1 VADVFDEV
9 SEDLRRE
16 RALKLWKKF
25 APLIG
30 GVAVAIVLATAGYVF
45 WQDYSRKRTEAD
57 ALRFAEAARLGAD
70 DASRALVEL
79 RAIARDGQA
88 GYAALARLKAA
99 SLAASGGDA
108 ADAIAQYRA
117 IAGDT
122 TFDAQLRDAATLVAT
137 LLAVDTASPG
147 DSVRAVQALQTPT
160 GPWRHAAREIEALA
174 HLRAGDRVRAA
185 ELYRQLAD
193 DLAAPAGLRQRA
205 SEMLAALDG

>member
-30 GVAVAIVLATAGYVF
+30 GVAVAIVLATAGYVL

-57 ALRFAEAARLGAD
+57 ALRYAEAARLGAT
-70 DASRALVEL
+70 DASRAMVEL

-99 SLAASGGDA
+99 SLAANGGDA
-108 ADAIAQYRA
+108 AEAISQYRA
-117 IAGDT
+117 IAGDA
-122 TFDAQLRDAATLVAT
+122 TFDTQLRDAATLVAT

-147 DSVRAVQALQTPT
+147 DAVRAVQALQTPT

-174 HLRAGDRVRAA
+174 HLRAGDRGRAA

>member
-1 VADVFDEV
+1 MADVFDEV

-25 APLIG
+25 APLLG
-30 GVAVAIVLATAGYVF
+30 SVAVAIVLATAGYVL

-57 ALRFAEAARLGAD
+57 ALRFAEAARLGTE
-70 DASRALVEL
+70 DATRAVAEL

-88 GYAALARLKAA
+88 GYAALARFKAA
-99 SLAASGGDA
+99 SLAASGSDPA
-108 ADAIAQYRA
+108 EAVAQYRA
-117 IAGDT
+117 IAADAA
-122 TFDAQLRDAATLVAT
+122 FDAQLRDAATLVAT

-147 DSVRAVQALQTPT
+147 DAVRAVQALQTST

-174 HLRAGDRVRAA
+174 HLRAGDRGRAA

>member
-30 GVAVAIVLATAGYVF
+30 GAAVAIVLATVGYVL
-45 WQDYSRKRTEAD
+45 WQDHSRKRAEAD
-57 ALRFAEAARLGAD
+57 ALRFAEAARLGAE
-70 DASRALVEL
+70 DASRAIVEL

-99 SLAASGGDA
+99 SLAASSGDA
-108 ADAIAQYRA
+108 AEAASQYRA
-117 IAGDT
+117 IAADAA
-122 TFDAQLRDAATLVAT
+122 FDAQLRDAATLVAT
-137 LLAVDTASPG
+137 LLAVDTVSPG
-147 DSVRAVQALQTPT
+147 DAVRAVQPLQTPT

-193 DLAAPAGLRQRA
+193 DLAAPTGLRQRA

>member
-25 APLIG
+25 APLLG
-30 GVAVAIVLATAGYVF
+30 GAAVAIVLATAGYVL
-45 WQDYSRKRTEAD
+45 WQDHARKRTEAD
-57 ALRFAEAARLGAD
+57 ALRFAEAARLGAED
-70 DASRALVEL
+70 VSRATVEL
-79 RAIARDGQA
+79 RALARDGQA

-99 SLAASGGDA
+99 SLAAAGGDA
-108 ADAIAQYRA
+108 AEAVSQYRA
-117 IAGDT
+117 IADDGS
-122 TFDAQLRDAATLVAT
+122 FDAQLREAATLIAT

-147 DSVRAVQALQTPT
+147 DAVRAVQALQTPT